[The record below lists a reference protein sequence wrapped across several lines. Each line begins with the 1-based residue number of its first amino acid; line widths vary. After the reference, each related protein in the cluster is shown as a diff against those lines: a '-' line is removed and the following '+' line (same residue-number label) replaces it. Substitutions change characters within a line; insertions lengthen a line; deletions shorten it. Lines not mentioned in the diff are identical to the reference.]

1 MPNARSVVAVRCLCG
16 SNVPLQGANHAA
28 VAGRLPVGLAV
39 RHHDA
44 SFARSRLA
52 LFRYGGR
59 CQVRLDP
66 PQPCGSP
73 RGDAPQPVRTNRLSR
88 SGCTTA
94 RVIDQACPA
103 VACGGGGAPQ
113 PAVRELVGASQ
124 LLATNVSLAASP
136 NNIDSMCDSCGAP
149 GHPGLLATNID
160 SMCDAGAE
168 MPSRASCHH
177 EHLRGKSG
185 RARFVVACGTF
196 GDRKA
201 TGTPAGQAAPSHR

>member
-1 MPNARSVVAVRCLCG
+1 MHLSPA
-16 SNVPLQGANHAA
+16 
-28 VAGRLPVGLAV
+28 
-39 RHHDA
+39 
-44 SFARSRLA
+44 
-52 LFRYGGR
+52 
-59 CQVRLDP
+59 DP
-66 PQPCGSP
+66 PQPRGSP

-136 NNIDSMCDSCGAP
+136 SNIDSMYDSCGGP

-196 GDRKA
+196 GGRKRQA
-201 TGTPAGQAAPSHR
+201 VPPVRRHPTIDDALRPACIIGNCS